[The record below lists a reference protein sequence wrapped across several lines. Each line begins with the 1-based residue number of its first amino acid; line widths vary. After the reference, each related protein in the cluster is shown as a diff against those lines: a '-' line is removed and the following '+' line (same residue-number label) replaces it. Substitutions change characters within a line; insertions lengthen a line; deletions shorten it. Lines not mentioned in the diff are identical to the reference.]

1 MNRKNISFAGIR
13 ARYKTKIMIQSQDL
27 LLRTF
32 GRVTPGSPL
41 QLIIQKF
48 SKRFIGGY
56 PYVIKLDV
64 IDVCNL
70 KCKMCYAKN
79 SGQDVPF
86 SNLLH
91 VLKQIG
97 NVPVRLDLLGGEPL
111 LREDICEVIE
121 FAKSYTA
128 TKEVVI
134 YTNGTLATEKLARQL
149 VSAGLDK
156 AIVTFILHNP
166 QKHDNFTGV
175 PDSWNKAVAGIR
187 NLLQAGIKTYTFT
200 ALHSE
205 NIMDLEDIYNF
216 VRNKLKITPLF
227 YQYVPQSQNDPLLIS
242 PETWR
247 NAKHKVLYKYSPKH
261 FDYIQ
266 HIITFCGRICLGGY
280 YVISIKTD
288 GTVNPC
294 PFIYDIPLGNAFE
307 QNIWDIFANRYESSE
322 FCEFMSLAEECTS
335 CTYKSF
341 CGGGCKA
348 GNKVLYGNYLNRD
361 CRCHGPWSESISSR
375 EMRGK
380 LPTFF

>member
-1 MNRKNISFAGIR
+1 MSIKVISLAGIR
-13 ARYKTKIMIQSQDL
+13 TRFKTKIMIRSQDL
-27 LLRTF
+27 LLRTI
-32 GRVTPGSPL
+32 GRKVPGFRL
-41 QLIIQKF
+41 QSIIQKF
-48 SKRFIGGY
+48 SKRFVSGY

-64 IDVCNL
+64 IDTCNL

-79 SGQDVPF
+79 SGQEVRF

-91 VLKQIG
+91 ILKQIG

-121 FAKSYTA
+121 FAKSHTA
-128 TKEVVI
+128 IKEVVI
-134 YTNGTLATEKLARQL
+134 YTNGTLATEKLAREL
-149 VSAGLDK
+149 ASVGLDK
-156 AIVTFILHNP
+156 AIVTFISHNP

-175 PDSWNKAVAGIR
+175 ADSWHKAVAGIK
-187 NLLQAGIKTYTFT
+187 NFLKVGIKMYTFT

-205 NIMDLEDIYNF
+205 NIMDLEDIQKF
-216 VRNKLKITPLF
+216 VRNQLKVTPLF
-227 YQYVPQSQNDPLLIS
+227 YQYVPQSQNDLLLIS
-242 PETWR
+242 PEAWG
-247 NAKHKVLYKYSPKH
+247 NAKHKVLYKYSPEH

-280 YVISIKTD
+280 YVISIKND

-307 QNIWDIFANRYESSE
+307 QNIWDIFASRYKSSK
-322 FCEFMSLAEECTS
+322 FCEFMSLPEECTG
-335 CTYKSF
+335 CTYKNL

-348 GNKVLYGNYLNRD
+348 GNKVLFGNYLKRD
-361 CRCHGPWSESISSR
+361 SRCFGPWSESISLR
-375 EMRGK
+375 EMRDR